1 VRRLLLSLFVFV
13 TVFSLGARAQ
23 QAPAGG
29 PPGTA
34 AAGASAPQ
42 GPPAGAPAAGQGAA
56 RQGGGGGGGQ
66 ANAPLQPNER
76 AGVNIDRYIG
86 TPVTSPAHLSH
97 GGLMTHSI
105 LRAGDPNTPG
115 APGNVLEYR
124 KELATAMLPPRNRT
138 PLTTQTDQFL
148 FYVTSGAGQLDDGKQ
163 VWDLQEGVTALI
175 PPGVN
180 RRFTTT
186 SDEPLMMVMAQWVPA
201 ATPRADILVRDTSRI
216 PYCEEN
222 AHWNN
227 MSKCIFGMADG
238 LFRNERFYLVLLP
251 PFAMSDPHTHGPGTE
266 EVWTKLS
273 PGTSIMLLGSE
284 LREMPQYSAYLVP
297 PTGIT
302 QHANINLDK
311 GKTEAWLYMAR
322 GAAPAGTTP
331 PPAPAASAAGRGGG
345 RGNPNLTLGAPGSEM
360 GTVAGRPVGR

>member
-1 VRRLLLSLFVFV
+1 LAVLV
-13 TVFSLGARAQ
+13 TVGGLGMRAQ
-23 QAPAGG
+23 QAPAGN
-29 PPGTA
+29 TA
-34 AAGASAPQ
+34 AP
-42 GPPAGAPAAGQGAA
+42 GAPAAAPAPQGAA
-56 RQGGGGGGGQ
+56 PAGAAAGQGGRQGGGGGGQ

-115 APGNVLEYR
+115 APAAVLEYR
-124 KELATAMLPPRNRT
+124 KELATAMLAPRNRT

-148 FYVTSGAGQLDDGKQ
+148 FYVTSGTGTLDDGKQ
-163 VWDLQEGVTALI
+163 QWDLREGVTALI

-186 SDEPLMMVMAQWVPA
+186 SNEPLMMVMAQWVPA
-201 ATPRADILVRDTSRI
+201 VTPRADILVRDVSMI

-238 LFRNERFYLVLLP
+238 LMRNERFYLVLLP

-266 EVWTKLS
+266 EVWTKIS

-311 GKTEAWLYMAR
+311 SKTEMWLYMAR

-331 PPAPAASAAGRGGG
+331 PAAPAPTAPAAGRGGAGGG
-345 RGNPNLTLGAPGSEM
+345 RGGGGNPNLTLGAAGSEM
-360 GTVAGRPVGR
+360 GTVAGRPLGR

>member
-1 VRRLLLSLFVFV
+1 
-13 TVFSLGARAQ
+13 
-23 QAPAGG
+23 
-29 PPGTA
+29 
-34 AAGASAPQ
+34 
-42 GPPAGAPAAGQGAA
+42 
-56 RQGGGGGGGQ
+56 
-66 ANAPLQPNER
+66 
-76 AGVNIDRYIG
+76 
-86 TPVTSPAHLSH
+86 
-97 GGLMTHSI
+97 M
-105 LRAGDPNTPG
+105 
-115 APGNVLEYR
+115 
-124 KELATAMLPPRNRT
+124 LAPRNRT
-138 PLTTQTDQFL
+138 PLTTQTDQYL
-148 FYVTSGAGQLDDGKQ
+148 FYVTSGTGTLDDAKQ
-163 VWDLQEGVTALI
+163 VWDLREGVTALI

-186 SDEPLMMVMAQWVPA
+186 SNEPLMMVMAQWVPA
-201 ATPRADILVRDTSRI
+201 ATPRADILVRDVSMI

-302 QHANINLDK
+302 QHANINLNK
-311 GKTEAWLYMAR
+311 EKTEMWLYMAR
-322 GAAPAGTTP
+322 GAAPAGTP
-331 PPAPAASAAGRGGG
+331 PVTPAPAAPAAGRGGG
-345 RGNPNLTLGAPGSEM
+345 GGGRGGNPNLTLGAAGSEM
-360 GTVAGRPVGR
+360 GTVAGRPLGAAAR